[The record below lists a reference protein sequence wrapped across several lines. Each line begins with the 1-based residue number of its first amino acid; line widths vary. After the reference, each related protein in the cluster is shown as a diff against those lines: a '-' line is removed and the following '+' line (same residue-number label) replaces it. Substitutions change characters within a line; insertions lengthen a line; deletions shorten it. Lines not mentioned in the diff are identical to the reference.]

1 MTEIEFNLLDESWIR
16 VRLPDNAVREVSLT
30 DALLHAHEY
39 VDLAGETA
47 TQDAAVLRL
56 LLSIP
61 LTIFYRMDTE
71 GNAAPLT
78 SSDAALLRWKS
89 LWEQGHFPEKPIR
102 DYLSQWHER
111 FWLFHPERPFWQVPE
126 AAVGTGYE
134 ASKLNGEI
142 SESKNKARLFPLYA
156 GEPKNSLTYAQAARW
171 LLYVNAF
178 DDTSSKPKEKNLP
191 SVGAGWLGKIGL
203 IQAVGKNLFE
213 TLMLNMT
220 MLKDGQSLWG
230 EENIPCWELDLPRNG
245 ERTEIAVPDNFAQL
259 LTLQSRRL
267 LLQRKGDKVI
277 GLTLLGGDFFQ
288 KENAFAE
295 QMTVWRSTKVKK
307 NEPVSYE
314 PKRHDASKKF
324 WREFPSIFCEEEGT
338 RKPGVVQ
345 WIELLQN
352 RRLHI
357 INSKRLMQFKAA
369 GTLYGD
375 KDFFANDCFAD
386 SLSFQINILE
396 ELGKVWRTRI
406 TEEINKC
413 ETAARYLG
421 ELEKDLAVA
430 GGFSYSD
437 KTKGILD
444 KQAEAV
450 QGNFYFAIDDP
461 FRQWLRSIDA
471 EEDDPDDKTAAWQK
485 SCRVIAISMGRKMV
499 RESGSAALLGRWAEI
514 TKGKS
519 ELWTSAKAYN
529 RFQRKI
535 GSLYPLSKEEEG
547 ELDGKTA
554 GD

>member
-61 LTIFYRMDTE
+61 LTIFYRVDTE

-126 AAVGTGYE
+126 LIGGKLSQYSSA
-134 ASKLNGEI
+134 KLNGEL
-142 SESKNKARLFPLYA
+142 SKSGHKDRIFLPRA
-156 GEPKNSLTYAQAARW
+156 GEFVDKLSYAETARW
-171 LLYVNAF
+171 LIYIQNW
-178 DDTSSKPKEKNLP
+178 DDAAVKPGTG
-191 SVGAGWLGKIGL
+191 VGWLGKLGF
-203 IQAVGKNLFE
+203 IQVVGKNIFE
-213 TLMLNMT
+213 TMMLNMT
-220 MLKDGQSLWG
+220 MLKDGQELWDTCTPQWERTGPPGLGTKDALAEGFIDVLTQPSRSLAFK
-230 EENIPCWELDLPRNG
+230 RNG
-245 ERTEIAVPDNFAQL
+245 NLVTGFSCNGGYTFKTSNNF
-259 LTLQSRRL
+259 S
-267 LLQRKGDKVI
+267 
-277 GLTLLGGDFFQ
+277 
-288 KENAFAE
+288 E
-295 QMTVWRSTKVKK
+295 QMTLWKQKEDKK
-307 NEPVSYE
+307 NKLVYYE
-314 PKRHDASKKF
+314 PIRHDPSKQL
-324 WREFPSIFCEEEGT
+324 WREFPSMIDGNNDAHSPGIVRWVAQLQRLRILDKT
-338 RKPGVVQ
+338 RQIYFRSVGIVYVPP
-345 WIELLQN
+345 L
-352 RRLHI
+352 
-357 INSKRLMQFKAA
+357 NSSI
-369 GTLYGD
+369 
-375 KDFFANDCFAD
+375 KDAFSDI
-386 SLSFQINILE
+386 LSFQINILE

-406 TEEINKC
+406 TEEISKC

-461 FRQWLRSIDA
+461 FRQWLRGIDA